1 MTNHQP
7 AKKKFGQH
15 FLYDQRVIRRIISIA
30 DLRENERVLEIGPG
44 RGHLTR
50 SLSESGAIVT
60 AIEIDD
66 KLISGALLEL
76 GGEINVKIIHG
87 DALNLPDSK
96 MFDTGGSYKL
106 VANLP
111 YNVGTRILRNIVCGT
126 NPPDLSVVMLQ
137 REVSRN
143 LTPANG
149 KMGILGAVIGAFATI
164 NHIFLVKPSSFRPPP
179 KVMSSVMKLEAIRP
193 PKVPVSRF
201 PLYFDFVVKGFSSP
215 RKQIHNSLSGGLVV
229 SSERVKGTLL
239 KCHIDPERRAQTLS
253 VNEWVDLF
261 DTACAEGYIDEFPPA
276 I

>member
-87 DALNLPDSK
+87 DALNLPNSK
-96 MFDTGGSYKL
+96 MFDTEVSYKL

-111 YNVGTRILRNIVCGT
+111 YNVGSRILRNIVCGP
-126 NPPDLSVVMLQ
+126 NPPDISVVMLQ
-137 REVSRN
+137 REVSSN
-143 LTPANG
+143 LTSADG
-149 KMGILGAVIGAFATI
+149 KMGILGAVIGAFATV
-164 NHIFLVKPSSFRPPP
+164 NQVLLVKPSSFRPPP
-179 KVMSSVMKLEAIRP
+179 RVMSSVIKLEAIKP

-201 PLYFDFVVKGFSSP
+201 PLYFDFVVKGFSAP
-215 RKQIHNSLSGGLVV
+215 RKQIHNSLSGGLVA
-229 SSERVKGTLL
+229 SSDRVKGTLL
-239 KCHIDPERRAQTLS
+239 KCDIDPERRPQTLS

-261 DTACAEGYIDEFPPA
+261 ETASVEGYIEDFPPDK
-276 I
+276 